1 MFQLWQLSTQDD
13 EHCNMKNNLND
24 STFLWSIE
32 FVNLVE
38 KIMWSPKYQAPKIG
52 YSATACHKNSFLFLK
67 RAIPGLFSVY
77 FRLFNKHTLQFL
89 QQIYVKNVHRTF
101 EPTTFRLRVKSHNHW
116 TRDPAH
122 IKTVLP
128 DLPPPTCLPS
138 NVSNSK
144 TRNNNNNNNN
154 NHDDEEKKIEA
165 KFSRPDLREAN
176 IAVGKAKPFE
186 PNEWT
191 ADLSC
196 IFSTNRDLDFQ
207 RKFAFEGRINFS
219 N

>member
-128 DLPPPTCLPS
+128 DLPPPPRASRQMFQIVKRATTTTTTTTIMTMRRRKLKQNFQGLISVRPTLPLGR
-138 NVSNSK
+138 
-144 TRNNNNNNNN
+144 RNRLSPTN
-154 NHDDEEKKIEA
+154 ERPTWVA
-165 KFSRPDLREAN
+165 FSRQ
-176 IAVGKAKPFE
+176 IV
-186 PNEWT
+186 T
-191 ADLSC
+191 
-196 IFSTNRDLDFQ
+196 
-207 RKFAFEGRINFS
+207 
-219 N
+219 